1 MVNVEDNCSL
11 CLQKDHEEMTRT
23 RNDNELSTSHPL
35 TKAVLSWAV
44 LHTLRPDLSQRHERQ
59 GETVLE
65 RGHNKDKE
73 MQCWKED
80 TIKTRRDSAGKRIQ

>member
-11 CLQKDHEEMTRT
+11 CLQKDHEEMIRT

-59 GETVLE
+59 GETRRDNERQGERVLE
-65 RGHNKDKE
+65 RGNNKAR
-73 MQCWKED
+73 
-80 TIKTRRDSAGKRIQ
+80 TLNRA

>member
-11 CLQKDHEEMTRT
+11 CLQKDHEEMIRT

-59 GETVLE
+59 GETRRDNERQGERVLE
-65 RGHNKDKE
+65 RGNNKAR
-73 MQCWKED
+73 
-80 TIKTRRDSAGKRIQ
+80 TLYRT

>member
-11 CLQKDHEEMTRT
+11 CLQKDHEEMIRT

-59 GETVLE
+59 GETRRDNERQGERVLE
-65 RGHNKDKE
+65 RGNNKARTLYIS
-73 MQCWKED
+73 
-80 TIKTRRDSAGKRIQ
+80 TI

>member
-11 CLQKDHEEMTRT
+11 CLQKDHEEMIRT

-59 GETVLE
+59 GERVLE
-65 RGHNKDKE
+65 RGNNKAR
-73 MQCWKED
+73 
-80 TIKTRRDSAGKRIQ
+80 TLNRA